1 MAYDTHVHDPRQLIL
16 AIVSFYTSPLLTR
29 PDPLLHPLPQS
40 LNLILP
46 QHQVDPHVQP
56 ALGL

>member
-46 QHQVDPHVQP
+46 QHQVDPHV
-56 ALGL
+56 